1 MVWAVN
7 IKVGRDTVHG
17 KSSECIDHEFKRSRC
32 RFSKGLGLGRVR
44 QRGSSYLCSKNRPIR
59 TLCVW
64 QMINWLWLGVDVALQ
79 KHLGITGMHRE
90 VGSLMH
96 RRQHNDP
103 QQLCDYLLAQSC
115 TGTVFSFFYCELT
128 VVTILHI
135 LIFNQF
141 AHLWHFF
148 ASITRPEGCWR
159 HFIFDLPVCL
169 CMRTCVPG
177 RGISDRHLLATA
189 TGNEHFSSQPWSKAV
204 CVIGLFLPVYCINKT
219 GFSFFLL

>member
-141 AHLWHFF
+141 AHLWHFLLLLLVLRAVGGILF
-148 ASITRPEGCWR
+148 STCPCVCACIRVFPAEASLTV
-159 HFIFDLPVCL
+159 IF
-169 CMRTCVPG
+169 
-177 RGISDRHLLATA
+177 
-189 TGNEHFSSQPWSKAV
+189 
-204 CVIGLFLPVYCINKT
+204 
-219 GFSFFLL
+219 